1 MRRAYTKFSLTL
13 VLQSIPFSNGFQYF
27 NTNNVCQF
35 IFYGLNFLIVW
46 SSFMPIISVNRNNE
60 GKSRVM
66 VLKSMFQY
74 NINIISSQDFENICP
89 DFYLLVNI
97 RIFEGFNILINY
109 HLPIHLCLFV
119 YLCIYVSIYVPM

>member
-35 IFYGLNFLIVW
+35 IFYGLKFLIVW